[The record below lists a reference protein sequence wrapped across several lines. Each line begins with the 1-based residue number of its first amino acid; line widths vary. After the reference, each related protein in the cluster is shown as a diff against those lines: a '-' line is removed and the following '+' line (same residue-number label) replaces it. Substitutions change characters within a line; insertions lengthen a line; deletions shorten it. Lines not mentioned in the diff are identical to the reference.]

1 MTDPGSDAVGSSRED
16 APTPDGG
23 RAGARSGGGDGFRSR
38 GMRDL
43 GPERMRRFR
52 RVEARFLEVASAAG
66 YREIRTPTVE
76 PLHLFTGAGA
86 LSPQLLDRVYSF
98 LDWDG
103 WSGERV
109 VLRPDSTLPA
119 VRWFEGRAGEPDEPS
134 AGSAAAARL
143 CYVQP
148 VYRFSAGDEP
158 RELWQCGVELFGLAA
173 PEGDAE
179 LLGLARG
186 LLAALGLGEP
196 RFELAHAGLL
206 RAALAGAGLDAAE
219 QVAVCERLI
228 AGDEAVVRELA
239 AARPER
245 AGGLRLLL
253 GVRGRGEGY
262 LDNAG
267 AALRD
272 ELPEAAA
279 PLAELRAAARAL
291 AGAGSAFELVPATA
305 ANFEYYTGLTFR
317 AFAAG
322 EPCLAG
328 GRYDRLAEAVG
339 GRPAP
344 ASGFAADLLR
354 LADLAPAEPS
364 A

>member
-1 MTDPGSDAVGSSRED
+1 MGSSRED
-16 APTPDGG
+16 APTPDAG
-23 RAGARSGGGDGFRSR
+23 RAGARSEDGGGFRSR

-52 RVEARFLEVASAAG
+52 RVEARFLDVASAAG

-119 VRWFEGRAGEPDEPS
+119 VRWFDGRADAPS
-134 AGSAAAARL
+134 AGSGAAARL

-173 PEGDAE
+173 PGGDAE

-219 QVAVCERLI
+219 QIAVSERLL